1 MNEDTNILQN
11 NKNEFVEEIKET
23 ESENKE
29 NNTSSEEDNWE
40 QNQKLIY

>member
-1 MNEDTNILQN
+1 MNEDTNISQN

-29 NNTSSEEDNWE
+29 NNTSSEED
-40 QNQKLIY
+40 